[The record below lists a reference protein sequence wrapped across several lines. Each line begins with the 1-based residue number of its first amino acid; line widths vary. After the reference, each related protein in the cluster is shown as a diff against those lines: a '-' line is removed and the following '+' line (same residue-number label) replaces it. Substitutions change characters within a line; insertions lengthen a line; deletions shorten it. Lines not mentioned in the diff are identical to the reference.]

1 MTSNVNL
8 GNPSQVLPEETE
20 VDQSQASKTAK
31 SNNNAGGEAITS
43 VELMFAKLQND
54 LAIENR
60 EYAKTKIDG
69 IKEKQRQAKEMSD
82 AIVAIRSAITDLKD
96 DDKITPEKIEKF
108 DEIKAICEKHG
119 IELPFPKDLENAI
132 NTLKQTIAGKKPGD
146 QILVSGIKDINNVR
160 SVLRGYGINATTKHY
175 PNYTNISTRDLLAIN
190 KGVGWKHVSCNDI
203 QEIIDNAVSTT
214 KWLKVGTLKDIIQ
227 SLQDKQSVIGSDT
240 QQDMIFVQDFM
251 SKVSSY
257 SQGAISAIGK
267 SGDVLTAVARG

>member
-1 MTSNVNL
+1 MTGNVNFD
-8 GNPSQVLPEETE
+8 NSNQVLPGNSEEVSGTG
-20 VDQSQASKTAK
+20 K
-31 SNNNAGGEAITS
+31 SGSAGGEAITS

-60 EYAKTKIDG
+60 EYAKAKIDG
-69 IKEKQRQAKEMSD
+69 IKDKQRQAKEMSE

-96 DDKITPEKIEKF
+96 DDKITPEKIAKF

-119 IELPFPKDLENAI
+119 IELPFPEDLQKAI
-132 NTLKQTIAGKKPGD
+132 DNLKQTIAGKNPGD
-146 QILVSGIKDINNVR
+146 QILVSGIKDI
-160 SVLRGYGINATTKHY
+160 SGIRKTLHSYNTNATTKHY
-175 PNYTNISTRDLLAIN
+175 PDYTNISTRDLLAIH

-203 QEIIDNAVSTT
+203 QEIIDNASNSQ
-214 KWLKVGTLKDIIQ
+214 WLKVGTLKNVIQ

-267 SGDVLTAVARG
+267 SGDVLTSIARG